1 MENPQDRQKIMADL
15 VLLEKIHTDFFQ
27 DVCVDYFLENPI
39 AVEFILGVN
48 HIVSRIYEGKAKVKI
63 DIQKDHDFFIWSAK
77 LKIYSKSLTNDEILS
92 KNNVIFYEIEIAG
105 LSSGFNLV
113 VLT

>member
-1 MENPQDRQKIMADL
+1 MKNPLDEQKTMSDL
-15 VLLEKIHTDFFQ
+15 IDLEKIHTDYFH
-27 DVCVDYFLENPI
+27 DVCVDYFSENPI
-39 AVEFILGVN
+39 AIEFILGVN

-63 DIQKDHDFFIWSAK
+63 EIQKDHEFPVWSAE
-77 LKIYSKSLTNDEILS
+77 LNIYSKVLTNDEISS
-92 KNNVIFYEIEIAG
+92 KNEIIFDEIEKAG